1 MHTAWSL
8 MNGSAGRRA
17 RIRPRPLLMLALGTA
32 TAMCVAGGVGLPDA
46 SAAITPT
53 VQLGAATAFA
63 VLAHSTITNTGTGTT
78 VSGDVGLS
86 PGTTIAAFPPGQ
98 IINGTKHD
106 DDAVAGDAQTALTAA
121 YLDAAGRT
129 PFTTTSATLAGETL
143 PAGVYKASS
152 SLGLVGTV
160 TLNGHGN
167 PTAVFIFQVGSTLTT
182 HSSSTVALVG
192 TAQACNVFWQVT
204 SSATLGTT
212 STFVGTVMALASVTL
227 TSGVHVAGRV
237 LARTGAVTL
246 ITDVITKPACITPLA
261 TSTSTTTTTAPPA
274 TTTPTTGTT
283 ASGGSGTGSGGS
295 TGSGAASTGTGASTG
310 ATTTGAGAVGS
321 TGSGGG
327 TSAAGTTAGTVVPTG
342 APETGAGGA
351 SWSGDDPLLVGGGV
365 LALIGAAGAAVLA
378 VRRRRS
384 PADRAKNGADPGA

>member
-1 MHTAWSL
+1 MRTAWLSI
-8 MNGSAGRRA
+8 NRPTGRATRRWA
-17 RIRPRPLLMLALGTA
+17 AVLVLGTV
-32 TAMCVAGGVGLPDA
+32 TAMIVTGGVGLPGA
-46 SAAITPT
+46 SAATTPT

-98 IINGTKHD
+98 IINGAKHD
-106 DDAVAGDAQTALTAA
+106 NDTVAANGQSALTAA
-121 YLDAAGRT
+121 YLDAAGRV
-129 PFTTTSATLAGETL
+129 PFTASPATLAGETL
-143 PAGVYKASS
+143 PAGVYKATS

-227 TSGVHVAGRV
+227 TPGVHVAGRV

-246 ITDVITKPACITPLA
+246 ITDVITRPACTTPLA
-261 TSTSTTTTTAPPA
+261 TPPTTTTTAPPA
-274 TTTPTTGTT
+274 TTPTTGTPTSTGGT
-283 ASGGSGTGSGGS
+283 AAGGTTGSGGS
-295 TGSGAASTGTGASTG
+295 ATGGPAATGATSATGAASTAAGTV
-310 ATTTGAGAVGS
+310 GAGSGARAVGS
-321 TGSGGG
+321 
-327 TSAAGTTAGTVVPTG
+327 TAGTVVPTG
-342 APETGAGGA
+342 APQTGVGGA

-365 LALIGAAGAAVLA
+365 LALIGAGGAAWLA
-378 VRRRRS
+378 IRRRGS
-384 PADRAKNGADPGA
+384 PAGPTAPPDDGADGSS